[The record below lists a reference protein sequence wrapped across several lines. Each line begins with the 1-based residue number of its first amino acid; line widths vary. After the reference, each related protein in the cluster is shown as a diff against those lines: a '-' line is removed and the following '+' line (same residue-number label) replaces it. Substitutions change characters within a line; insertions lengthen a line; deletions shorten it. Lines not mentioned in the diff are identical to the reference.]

1 VSGLLWRKEE
11 ERSRTFCFMSD
22 ALFITHIQIVGQHPH
37 TLWWGT
43 HQATLTDVTDKLRT
57 PAGGGSSSISALV
70 KPWAHQDRE
79 KFFTDEIAALD
90 AEYPRCY
97 FGYCDHADKY
107 GPKRL
112 DGLEHYATKMMIQ
125 HRFQH
130 HTLLFG
136 LGICVMLT

>member
-1 VSGLLWRKEE
+1 
-11 ERSRTFCFMSD
+11 MSD
-22 ALFITHIQIVGQHPH
+22 ALFSTHIQIVGQHPH

-70 KPWAHQDRE
+70 KPWAHQE
-79 KFFTDEIAALD
+79 
-90 AEYPRCY
+90 
-97 FGYCDHADKY
+97 YCDHADKY

-112 DGLEHYATKMMIQ
+112 DGLEHYATNMMIQ

-130 HTLLFG
+130 HTPLIWIGYL
-136 LGICVMLT
+136 